1 MGRKKHV
8 VNLSD
13 EEKSELE
20 TFISTGEHRAE
31 DITRARILLK
41 ADEGLTDPAICEHL
55 GCSISTPYRT
65 RKAYSQRG
73 LAALHRRKPDRDYE
87 PKLDGRGEAHLVA
100 LACSEP
106 PTGRTRWTYQLLAD
120 RLVTLQE
127 IDLESISRETVRQ
140 RLKKRPETASLEILA
155 DSAKRER

>member
-1 MGRKKHV
+1 MGRKKHI

-13 EEKSELE
+13 EERSELE
-20 TFISTGEHRAE
+20 AFISTGEHRAE

-55 GCSISTPYRT
+55 DCSISTPYRT
-65 RKAYSQRG
+65 CKAYSERG

-87 PKLDGRGEAHLVA
+87 PKFDGRGEAHLIA

-106 PTGRTRWTYQLLAD
+106 PEGHSRWTYQLLAD
-120 RLVTLQE
+120 RLVTLEE

-140 RLKKRPETASLEILA
+140 RLKNDLKPHRS
-155 DSAKRER
+155 KY

>member
-1 MGRKKHV
+1 MGRKKHI

-13 EEKSELE
+13 EERSKLE
-20 TFISTGEHRAE
+20 AVISTGEHRAE

-41 ADEGLTDPAICEHL
+41 ADEGLTDPTICEHL

-65 RKAYSQRG
+65 RKAYSERG

-100 LACSEP
+100 LACSDP
-106 PTGRTRWTYQLLAD
+106 PAGRSRWTYQLLAD
-120 RLVTLQE
+120 RLVTLEE
-127 IDLESISRETVRQ
+127 ISSRSPE
-140 RLKKRPETASLEILA
+140 RLF
-155 DSAKRER
+155 DSG

>member
-8 VNLSD
+8 VDLS
-13 EEKSELE
+13 EEERSKLE
-20 TFISTGEHRAE
+20 RFISTGEHRAE

-41 ADEGLTDPAICEHL
+41 VDEGLTDREICEHL
-55 GCSISTPYRT
+55 DCSVATPYRT
-65 RKAYSQRG
+65 RKAYSERG

-106 PTGRTRWTYQLLAD
+106 PEGHTRWTYQLLAD
-120 RLVTLQE
+120 RLVTLEE

-140 RLKKRPETASLEILA
+140 RLKKRPETPSLEVLA
-155 DSAKRER
+155 DSTEAER